1 MSSDNIKKEEV
12 KSADAPVVSF
22 DWKPLRGIAMVPEDE
37 EPEKATEAKDE
48 PKQEEVTEV
57 VVNEEENKPAIVEPE
72 VNGKPAVD
80 SAIVDEAIVVATS
93 L

>member
-48 PKQEEVTEV
+48 PKQEVTEV
-57 VVNEEENKPAIVEPE
+57 VVKEEENKPAIVEPE